1 MDIIEFKKDY
11 QKLTDLSIA
20 FKQEIKNFVE
30 NYKNH
35 EKEINDLYKTDD
47 ELKKNVD
54 IVESLGTKL
63 INL

>member
-1 MDIIEFKKDY
+1 MDIIKFKKDY
-11 QKLTDLSIA
+11 QTLTDLSIA
-20 FKQEIKNFVE
+20 FTQEIKNFVE
-30 NYKNH
+30 NYKDH

-47 ELKKNVD
+47 ELKNNVD